1 MILGK
6 DTVLKSWTSSQF
18 LEETSSNLSK
28 IVEDLKKEQP
38 YITKELFIPL
48 FDNAKVE
55 INEYYT
61 KCTIGGKVIYFD
73 YCTRDFQKES
83 KMVAWRQL
91 IWSETLES
99 LYLAEVFGLIES
111 KSRLIEYQGK
121 SLGLAVVHKV
131 LFPSR

>member
-73 YCTRDFQKES
+73 YCTRDFISTQPLDCWQRLS
-83 KMVAWRQL
+83 HSDSL
-91 IWSETLES
+91 DH
-99 LYLAEVFGLIES
+99 LYLPLSAACF
-111 KSRLIEYQGK
+111 SRM
-121 SLGLAVVHKV
+121 
-131 LFPSR
+131 PRR